1 MAGRNGWP
9 PSENDP
15 ATPMLTPTLHATLPG
30 LGLTENVAIKILW
43 TILGS
48 GYPVGF
54 LYFDTNT
61 EINTQSEYLEKAFF
75 LMGGPK

>member
-1 MAGRNGWP
+1 MVWILN
-9 PSENDP
+9 SV
-15 ATPMLTPTLHATLPG
+15 LTPTLHATRLG

-43 TILGS
+43 TIPGS
-48 GYPVGF
+48 GYPGGF